1 MKVKLFAISCLL
13 VILVTSLHLNI
24 STTAQTYQMPYKVFQ
39 TQPYVYGIMYNTS
52 GIIRYLSLPPN
63 SMPMGIIYDN
73 ATKKVWVALN
83 MNESLASIDTLTK
96 TVTIYPL
103 PHQIDE
109 NWYGPMPMT
118 LTVTPDENI
127 WFSINSFKNGPAHYS
142 QIPCLG
148 KLDLTDNTVYI
159 YYIPVALGGA
169 WYVKF
174 YKNYI
179 WLLTLYSLAKIN
191 YTTVS
196 IESYYSGNFGG
207 HMRPDGDY
215 LWITVWKDDG
225 FVVRFNTITETFDLN
240 ITGFNRPL
248 GIETDSQNVY
258 VAERKMYNPDEPE
271 PQWGTIAIINKATL
285 QVTRVNV
292 AKIIYDGP
300 VSVLKDMFGYLWF
313 TDNSGHIGIVGGIVY
328 GNEIPN
334 CYVPPYCYFMVEVPG
349 DSIWFSA
356 VGSAYIGM
364 KETGTLGNTDI
375 NKDGKVDIKDVS
387 YVSKWFGSLVP
398 PAPENADLNSDGKI
412 DIKDVAAVSRNFG
425 KML

>member
-1 MKVKLFAISCLL
+1 
-13 VILVTSLHLNI
+13 
-24 STTAQTYQMPYKVFQ
+24 
-39 TQPYVYGIMYNTS
+39 
-52 GIIRYLSLPPN
+52 
-63 SMPMGIIYDN
+63 MGIIYDN
-73 ATKKVWVALN
+73 KTNKVWVALN
-83 MNESLASIDTLTK
+83 MNESIASIDVPTK

-103 PHQIDE
+103 PHQVDE

-118 LTVTPDENI
+118 LTKAGNSI
-127 WFSINSFKNGPAHYS
+127 WFSINSFKNSPAHYS

-148 KLDLTDNTVYI
+148 KLDLTNNTVYI

-169 WYVKF
+169 CYVKF

-179 WLLTLYSLAKIN
+179 WFLTLYSLAKIN
-191 YTTVS
+191 CTIAS
-196 IESYYSGNFGG
+196 IETYYSGNFGG
-207 HMRPDGDY
+207 HLKPDGDY
-215 LWITVWKDDG
+215 LWISVCKVDG
-225 FVVRFNTITETFDLN
+225 FVVRFNTVTETFDLN
-240 ITGFNRPL
+240 LTSFDRPL
-248 GIETDSQNVY
+248 GIEVDSKYVY
-258 VAERKMYNPDEPE
+258 VAECKWYNPDELE
-271 PQWGTIAIINKATL
+271 PQWGTVAIINKVTL

-300 VSVLKDMFGYLWF
+300 YSVLKDSFGYLWF

-328 GNEIPN
+328 SNEIPN
-334 CYVPPYCYFMVEVPG
+334 CRVPPYCYYMVEVPG
-349 DSIWFSA
+349 NTVWFSA

-412 DIKDVAAVSRNFG
+412 DIKDVSAVSRNFG
-425 KML
+425 RTL

>member
-1 MKVKLFAISCLL
+1 
-13 VILVTSLHLNI
+13 
-24 STTAQTYQMPYKVFQ
+24 
-39 TQPYVYGIMYNTS
+39 MYNTS
-52 GIIRYLSLPPN
+52 GVIRYLSLP
-63 SMPMGIIYDN
+63 SGSVPMGIIYDN
-73 ATKKVWVALN
+73 ATKKVWVALC
-83 MNESLASIDTLTK
+83 MNESIASIDVLTK

-118 LTVTPDENI
+118 LTVTPDGNI

-148 KLDLTDNTVYI
+148 KLDLTSNTVYI

-196 IESYYSGNFGG
+196 IESYPGNFGG
-207 HMRPDGDY
+207 YMKPDGDY
-215 LWITVWKDDG
+215 LWITVCKDDG
-225 FVVRFNTITETFDLN
+225 FVVRFNINTRTFDLN
-240 ITGFNRPL
+240 ITGFDRPY
-248 GIETDSQNVY
+248 GIETDNQNVY
-258 VAERKMYNPDEPE
+258 VAERKMYNPDMPE
-271 PQWGTIAIINKATL
+271 PQWGTIAIVNKATL

-300 VSVLKDMFGYLWF
+300 VSVLKDSFGYLWF

-328 GNEIPN
+328 GNEMPN
-334 CYVPPYCYFMVEVPG
+334 CYVPPYCYFMVEVPVVG
-349 DSIWFSA
+349 GRQIWFSA
-356 VGSAYIGM
+356 VGSAHVGV
-364 KETGTLGNTDI
+364 KDTGTLGRTDI
-375 NKDGKVDIKDVS
+375 NLDGKVDMKDVGTVAR
-387 YVSKWFGSLVP
+387 YFGQLVP
-398 PAPENADLNSDGKI
+398 PAPSECDINSDGKV
-412 DIKDVAAVSRNFG
+412 DMRDVGAVARNFG